1 MKDAEI
7 APTCTSAGRTEGSH
21 CLVCG
26 TVITATKTIPA
37 KGHTFTLTVTVKAT
51 TKKDGS
57 IKRTCG
63 VCGTTEKTTIYRPS
77 QISLAKK
84 SFTYNGKE
92 QKPSVVLWDRNGNQ
106 IGTANYTVAYG
117 NNRNVGKAKI
127 TVTLSGNYAPD
138 KTQITRLTRKSKG
151 FQVKWKKQTNQTS
164 GYEIQYSDNS
174 KFSKNRTKTVGI
186 SKRSANSKDVKQLKA
201 KKKYYVRVRTYKK
214 VKINGKSTKIYSGWS
229 KVKTVVT
236 K

>member
-1 MKDAEI
+1 M
-7 APTCTSAGRTEGSH
+7 
-21 CLVCG
+21 
-26 TVITATKTIPA
+26 
-37 KGHTFTLTVTVKAT
+37 
-51 TKKDGS
+51 
-57 IKRTCG
+57 
-63 VCGTTEKTTIYRPS
+63 
-77 QISLAKK
+77 
-84 SFTYNGKE
+84 
-92 QKPSVVLWDRNGNQ
+92 WDRNGNQ

-127 TVTLSGNYAPD
+127 TVTLSGNYAGTLTKTFNICPD

>member
-1 MKDAEI
+1 MR
-7 APTCTSAGRTEGSH
+7 PHSS
-21 CLVCG
+21 V
-26 TVITATKTIPA
+26 
-37 KGHTFTLTVTVKAT
+37 
-51 TKKDGS
+51 
-57 IKRTCG
+57 
-63 VCGTTEKTTIYRPS
+63 YR
-77 QISLAKK
+77 
-84 SFTYNGKE
+84 
-92 QKPSVVLWDRNGNQ
+92 NQ

-127 TVTLSGNYAPD
+127 TVTLSGNYAGTLTKTFNICPD